1 MSNYLRYSAGIIVVA
16 LVAVA
21 LGCSSSSSP
30 TGPGGGSNKEF
41 VSPNL
46 NQNDSYEH
54 VFMKVATY
62 NYFCSIH
69 GTATTGM
76 HATITV
82 NAAGTPNKFQSNITA
97 STLQDFTIEVGDTIR
112 WTNQTPMLHNVQ
124 SAQ

>member
-21 LGCSSSSSP
+21 LGCSSSNSP
-30 TGPGGGSNKEF
+30 TGPGGSTKEF
-41 VSPNL
+41 VSGTL

-54 VFMKVATY
+54 VFTKVATY

-112 WTNQTPMLHNVQ
+112 WTNQTAMPHNVQ